1 MSDEGGHSPGGLA
14 CSTVWA
20 LGDFHGWEALQKI
33 PELSQKHRFFSRF
46 LGTVFLMIFSH
57 VGMGWEGKEDDSGFK
72 GIPGKLGLPL
82 PGDDA

>member
-33 PELSQKHRFFSRF
+33 PELSQKHRRTFQ
-46 LGTVFLMIFSH
+46 LPWGYI
-57 VGMGWEGKEDDSGFK
+57 
-72 GIPGKLGLPL
+72 KLLPPDL
-82 PGDDA
+82 LAI